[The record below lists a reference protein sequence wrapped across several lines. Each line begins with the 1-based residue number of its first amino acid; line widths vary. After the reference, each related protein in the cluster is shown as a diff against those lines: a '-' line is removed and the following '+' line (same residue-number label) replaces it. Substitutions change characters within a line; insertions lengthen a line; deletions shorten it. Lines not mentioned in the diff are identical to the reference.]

1 MYLYQKQKRAFLLPA
16 PPLAKLHPQRKN
28 RELFKYVA
36 LDKIHLITSI
46 QKSIEVQILYCIL
59 YILKQNKKW
68 CTLRKGL
75 FLESNNDREK
85 TKLLLGKRMT
95 WRCTI
100 FSATSMPIQGLS
112 SRLLAPRYIQHPS
125 LFLVVPQCH
134 LFPSPFYV
142 LVWTHCCACCTS
154 PYSYATPP
162 NTHPSPGA
170 RKALVPTPGSPPG
183 RVQLGVAVGC
193 GLPSPAGKGP
203 RPTGSP
209 RASPPV
215 INVTLG

>member
-134 LFPSPFYV
+134 LFP
-142 LVWTHCCACCTS
+142 
-154 PYSYATPP
+154 
-162 NTHPSPGA
+162 HPSTSLSGLTAVLAAPPPIHMP
-170 RKALVPTPGSPPG
+170 LLPTHTLPQGQGRLLSPPLGLLQGGSSSEWPWAVGSPP
-183 RVQLGVAVGC
+183 L
-193 GLPSPAGKGP
+193 LGKGP
-203 RPTGSP
+203 GP
-209 RASPPV
+209 RAA
-215 INVTLG
+215 LGPAPL